1 MSASDNLE
9 AIWAAPFGDSLDAL
23 DALMAQHGR
32 VFLIGAGCSKC
43 AGLPLMEEL
52 TAKVLDSG
60 VLDADTTDILKG
72 IQDSFTGASGP
83 NIEDYLSEIIDLLAI
98 AERRAE
104 RGATDNQV
112 FIKDKQYSGQQL
124 RESAKKS
131 SELFLTSLS
140 AATRRLMWR
149 FTGNL

>member
-9 AIWAAPFGDSLDAL
+9 AIWAAPFGDALDAL
-23 DALMAQHGR
+23 DALMAQHWR

-43 AGLPLMEEL
+43 AGLSLMEEL

-60 VLDADTTDILKG
+60 VLDADTTAILKR
-72 IQDSFTGASGP
+72 IQVSFTGASGP

-98 AERRAE
+98 AERRSE

-112 FIKDKQYSGQQL
+112 FIKGKEYSGQQL
-124 RESAKKS
+124 RESAEKIKRTIS
-131 SELFLTSLS
+131 DIIEGIVTLS
-140 AATRRLMWR
+140 
-149 FTGNL
+149 G

>member
-9 AIWAAPFGDSLDAL
+9 AIWAAPFGDALDAL
-23 DALMAQHGR
+23 GALMAQHGR

-60 VLDADTTDILKG
+60 ELDAGTTDILKG

-83 NIEDYLSEIIDLLAI
+83 NIEDYLSEIIDLRL
-98 AERRAE
+98 
-104 RGATDNQV
+104 
-112 FIKDKQYSGQQL
+112 SP
-124 RESAKKS
+124 REELSEAQPITRYLSKTS
-131 SELFLTSLS
+131 SIPDS
-140 AATRRLMWR
+140 
-149 FTGNL
+149 N